1 MAFPASTAQAAQAW
15 TQACNL
21 AIAVKNE
28 TNRILTLSQT
38 SLPANQAINYV
49 SFLAGAIT
57 SFNQYTAVGG
67 IGAYAQGQVNNP
79 SLNVTTEF
87 TNMVTA
93 IQNVINWVVNNFP
106 KDGSSNLLYEK
117 FNADGTQTFSSFT
130 NAQLTG
136 AFIPLLQALIA
147 TIS

>member
-1 MAFPASTAQAAQAW
+1 MAFPASTSQAAQAW

-21 AIAVKNE
+21 ALAVKNE

-38 SLPANQAINYV
+38 VLPANQAINYTT
-49 SFLAGAIT
+49 FLAGAIA
-57 SFNQYTAVGG
+57 SFNQYSAVGG

-87 TNMVTA
+87 SNMVAA

-106 KDGSSNLLYEK
+106 KDASNNLLYEK
-117 FNADGTQTFSSFT
+117 FNVDGTQTFSSFAQ
-130 NAQLTG
+130 AQLTA

-147 TIS
+147 TIN